1 MSHTALTFFEQSLI
15 NHEKQI
21 CHTKIQ
27 QLIARISTYLA
38 FSSESIINLANYGL
52 IPIYTENSQETILR
66 ELETSIPLLNFKTF
80 TWQIHLSQTITQLA
94 LKIGTG
100 DRVNQCDIIFIL
112 RQKRENNPIIATC
125 QLEGCLLKD
134 NQWAIFNFGKTI
146 PADDYFCELQSP
158 NADNRVNTL
167 FIWLTVP
174 YKTQFHHLGHYCY
187 NEPDKANLEFIA
199 DNLTYHEH
207 IDLILYV
214 SDTKYLANCLNSIFT
229 QIYPHWFLYII
240 IKRKLLLPSFPQKY
254 QNRIKIIIIEEST
267 ETAFIYCN
275 LFKQLT
281 NQWVI
286 LLESSDQLTVDA
298 LLSFAEYTNKLD
310 KPIAMLYSDED
321 SVDETD
327 HYTQPYFKPDWSN
340 ELLKGQFYL
349 GQLIIYHTEL
359 IKQIDDLATNIPFST
374 LLWDIALKASEKAQ
388 SIQHIQK
395 ILCHR
400 RSNNLSTQTTAAL
413 TCIQA
418 ALIREDLGGKVELN
432 PVIPTSYLLSYPMI
446 ATPLVS
452 IIIPIRDKIEL
463 LIACI
468 DSILAI
474 TNYHNYEFIIV
485 DNDSKVAE
493 TFAILT
499 HYQQKLAQKMSIVQ
513 EKGEFNFSRL
523 VNVGV
528 KQSRGEII
536 LLLNNDMQLLTSPQW
551 LQTMVGFAQH
561 SKIGAVG
568 CKLLYPQDNTI
579 QHAGII
585 CGIGGVANHPH
596 RYYSVESTG
605 YFNRLTVVANYSAV
619 TGACL
624 MVQRELWNKVG
635 GFDENLAIAFNDI
648 DFCFKL
654 SEKGFRHIVVP
665 QVVFYHYESKTRGL
679 EDSHEKQ
686 QRLQQEQTYLYQR
699 WQDRIQ
705 ADPFYNQHLTPY
717 KEDFS
722 LNPHSIYY
730 CETDNILL

>member
-1 MSHTALTFFEQSLI
+1 MSHIALTFFEQSLI
-15 NHEKQI
+15 NHEKRI

-38 FSSESIINLANYGL
+38 FSNESIIDLANYGL

-100 DRVNQCDIIFIL
+100 NRVNQCDIILTL
-112 RQKRENNPIIATC
+112 RQKRENNPIITTC
-125 QLEGCLLKD
+125 RLEGSLLRD
-134 NQWAIFNFGKTI
+134 NQWAIFTFRKTI
-146 PADDYFCELQSP
+146 PAGDYFCELQSP
-158 NADNRVNTL
+158 NADNRVNAL

-174 YKTQFHHLGHYCY
+174 YKAQFYHFGHYCY

-199 DNLTYHEH
+199 DNLTYHEG
-207 IDLILYV
+207 IDLILYI
-214 SDTKYLANCLNSIFT
+214 SDTTYLANCLNSIFA
-229 QIYPHWFLYII
+229 QIYQHWFLYII

-267 ETAFIYCN
+267 ETAFVCHN
-275 LFKQLT
+275 LFKRLT
-281 NQWVI
+281 SQWVI

-298 LLSFAEYTNKLD
+298 LLSFIEYTNKLD
-310 KPIAMLYSDED
+310 NPIAMLYSDED
-321 SVDETD
+321 SVDETN
-327 HYTQPYFKPDWSN
+327 HYAQPYFKPDWSN

-349 GQLIIYHTEL
+349 GQLIMYHTEL
-359 IKQIDDLATNIPFST
+359 IKQINVLTSNIPFST
-374 LLWDIALKASEKAQ
+374 LLWDIALKISEKAQ

-400 RSNNLSTQTTAAL
+400 RSNNLPTQTTAAL
-413 TCIQA
+413 TCIQM
-418 ALIREDLGGKVELN
+418 ALTRENLGGKIELN
-432 PVIPTSYLLSYPMI
+432 PIIPTSYLLSYPMI
-446 ATPLVS
+446 GNPLIS
-452 IIIPIRDKIEL
+452 IIIPIKDKIEL
-463 LIACI
+463 LVTCL
-468 DSILAI
+468 DSLL
-474 TNYHNYEFIIV
+474 TLTQYDNYEFVIV
-485 DNDSKVAE
+485 DNGSEAVE
-493 TFAILT
+493 TFTTLAR
-499 HYQQKLAQKMSIVQ
+499 YQQQLAQKMIIVQ
-513 EKGEFNFSRL
+513 EKGEFNFSHL

-528 KQSRGEII
+528 KQSHGEIVV
-536 LLLNNDMQLLTSPQW
+536 LLNNDMQLLTSPQW
-551 LQTMVGFAQH
+551 LQTMAGFAQRP
-561 SKIGAVG
+561 KIGVVG
-568 CKLLYPQDNTI
+568 CKLLYPKDNTI
-579 QHAGII
+579 QHAGVI

-596 RYYSVESTG
+596 RHYSIESTG
-605 YFNRLTVVANYSAV
+605 YFNRLAVVANYSAV

-624 MVQRELWNKVG
+624 MVQRKLWDSVN

-654 SEKGFRHIVVP
+654 SEKGFRHVVVP
-665 QVVFYHYESKTRGL
+665 QVIFYHYESKTRGL

-686 QRLQQEQTYLYQR
+686 QRLQQEQAYLCQR

-705 ADPFYNQHLTPY
+705 SDPFYNQHLTPY

-730 CETDNILL
+730 CETDNVLL